1 MADLTLAR
9 EALAIAIVA
18 ATHLGTARIDAAAGP
33 RLRQL
38 LSLAGGVAVGY
49 VFVALLPKMGYY
61 TRLFVDAHPENP
73 DFGLLRLYLF
83 GLLGFLVYFAA
94 DRYHAKSD
102 GNRKAVVLHGV
113 VFAAYSVLVG
123 YLVAHADEVRTGY
136 VPHVAV
142 GVVMAVHLFA
152 VDHQLR
158 GWHRAA
164 FDRVLRYVLALSVV
178 AGWCIGH
185 WLELGKDAVAIWSSI
200 LAGGILVNVF
210 SEEFPRG
217 GRGDARAFLFGVVLV
232 VGVALV
238 YLGGSSL
245 RH

>member
-1 MADLTLAR
+1 MPDLALLR
-9 EALAIAIVA
+9 EATAILLLVA
-18 ATHLGTARIDAAAGP
+18 VHLFAGRIERAAGP
-33 RLRQL
+33 RLPWL
-38 LSLAGGVAVGY
+38 LSLSGGVAVGY

-61 TRLFVDAHPENP
+61 TRLAYEADASDP
-73 DFGLLRLYLF
+73 DLVQLRLYLF

-94 DRYHAKSD
+94 DRYRA
-102 GNRKAVVLHGV
+102 GTGGGRLAFRLHGL
-113 VFAAYSVLVG
+113 VFGAYSALVG
-123 YLVAHADEVRTGY
+123 YLVAHSGEARVGY
-136 VPHVAV
+136 IPHVAV
-142 GVVMAVHLFA
+142 GFVMALHLFA

-158 GWHRAA
+158 AWHGAA
-164 FDRVLRYVLALSVV
+164 FDRVLRYVFATAVI
-178 AGWCIGH
+178 AGWAVGL
-185 WLELGKDAVAIWSSI
+185 WLPLSQTAVAIWSSI

-217 GRGDARAFLFGVVLV
+217 GQGDARAFLFGVVLV

>member
-1 MADLTLAR
+1 MADLTLVR
-9 EALAIAIVA
+9 EAVAVAIVA
-18 ATHLGTARIDAAAGP
+18 ATHLFAARIEAAAGA

-38 LSLAGGVAVGY
+38 LSLAGGIAVGY

-61 TRLFVDAHPENP
+61 TDLFRQAHPDAP
-73 DFGLLRLYLF
+73 DLSLLRLYLF

-94 DRYHAKSD
+94 DRYHAKAD
-102 GNRKAVVLHGV
+102 GGRTAVVLHGI
-113 VFAAYSVLVG
+113 VFATYSALVG
-123 YLVAHADEVRTGY
+123 YLIAHAEEARSGY
-136 VPHVAV
+136 VPHIAV

-158 GWHRAA
+158 GWHGAA
-164 FDRVLRYVLALSVV
+164 FDRVLRYVFALAAV

-185 WLELGKDAVAIWSSI
+185 WLELGKDAIAIWSSI

-210 SEEFPRG
+210 SEEFPSG

-232 VGVALV
+232 VAVAV
-238 YLGGSSL
+238 FYLSSSKAL
-245 RH
+245 H